1 MIIRELG
8 YDCDRLTRGDKL
20 MIGNGSY
27 GFRGTLDEQRKDC
40 CVALNAANFYDKCGG
55 NWRET
60 VNMPNPLFV
69 QATVNGI
76 ELDGDNVTDHAER
89 LDLENGQYSR
99 TTFYALNGVKI
110 EVSSRRFFVQS
121 RYDLLLSEWTFK
133 SSEKVEL
140 TVYSGIDCDVWNI
153 SGSHFN
159 VTDVKYAPLTVEAVT
174 NEGKRLSVEVNEQT
188 FADVCKNA
196 SGDGKYL
203 NVYTLNCDSFVLKK
217 FCRLSHS
224 GLESLPYP
232 NELNFGVFEKENNE
246 WWADKWKSCKVSIE
260 DERGLQLA
268 VDYSLYQLICYAP
281 KTDGASIGARG
292 LSGQTY
298 KGAIFWDTEIFMLPF
313 YLETDTDTAKRLV
326 RYRIDTLNGAL
337 DKARYYGYE
346 GAFYAWE
353 SQDGGIDACS
363 DFNVTDVFT
372 NRPVRTYFKD
382 KQIHISA
389 DVAVAIFNAYVI
401 SDDLSLLTCGGAETL
416 LQCALF
422 YDSYAYFNPRFSR
435 LELLDVIGPD
445 EYHERVNNNAYTNY
459 MAKAT
464 ADCCLKAL
472 KILRRKS
479 PETYQ
484 RLTDKYG
491 NEIKRIKRFAKLIYL
506 PQPNE
511 YGVIEQFDG
520 YFKLED
526 VTVDTVRSRLVH
538 PNEYWG
544 GSNGVATA
552 TRVIKQADVIA
563 LFAVLPSLFGEN
575 IIRANYDYYLPY
587 TEHGSSLSAS
597 MYSLAACRIG
607 KSDDSYEWFART
619 ALTDLVGGGKKYAGS
634 VYIGGL
640 HPAACGGTWLALRKG
655 YSSDENGR
663 AMPKQ
668 ISKLSLNTNKGT
680 ITYHRNYKL

>member
-1 MIIRELG
+1 MIIRENG
-8 YDCDRLTRGDKL
+8 CGCDRLARGDKL

-27 GFRGTLDEQRKDC
+27 GFRGTLDEQRKDS
-40 CVALNAANFYDKCGG
+40 CVALNAAGFYDRNGAD
-55 NWRET
+55 WRET
-60 VNMPNPLFV
+60 VNMPNPLYV
-69 QATVNGI
+69 TATVNET
-76 ELDGDNVTDHAER
+76 ELNGGAAAEHSEQ
-89 LDLENGQYSR
+89 LNLANGQYSR
-99 TTFYALNGVKI
+99 TTSYTVNGVK
-110 EVSSRRFFVQS
+110 VDVFSRRFFLQS

-133 SSEKVEL
+133 ASERVEL

-153 SGSHFN
+153 SGKHFD
-159 VTDVKYAPLTVEAVT
+159 VTDVKYAPLTVTAVT
-174 NEGKRLSVEVNEQT
+174 NEGKRLSVEVVEQAT
-188 FADVCKNA
+188 VGPCKNIA
-196 SGDGKYL
+196 QDGKYL
-203 NVYTLNCDSFVLKK
+203 NVYTLACDNFVLRK

-224 GLESLPYP
+224 GLQCLPYP
-232 NELNFGVFEKENNE
+232 AELNFEAFERQN
-246 WWADKWKSCKVSIE
+246 DKWWTDKWSTCKVTID

-281 KTDGASIGARG
+281 KTDKTSIGARG

-298 KGAIFWDTEIFMLPF
+298 KGAVFWDTEMFMLPF
-313 YLETDTDTAKRLV
+313 YLETDADTAKRLV
-326 RYRIDTLNGAL
+326 RYRIDTLRGAL
-337 DKARYYGYE
+337 DKARFYGCE

-389 DVAVAIFNAYVI
+389 DVAVALFNAYLKT
-401 SDDLSLLTCGGAETL
+401 DDISLLIDGGAEVL

-422 YDSYAYFNPRFSR
+422 FDSCAYFNPRFKR

-464 ADCCLKAL
+464 ADCCLQAL

-479 PETYQ
+479 PQTY
-484 RLTDKYG
+484 LGD
-491 NEIKRIKRFAKLIYL
+491 EIKRIRRFAKLIYL

-511 YGVIEQFDG
+511 HGVIEQFDG

-526 VTVDTVRSRLVH
+526 VSVDTVRSRLVH

-563 LFAVLPSLFGEN
+563 LFAVLPNLFSKDVM
-575 IIRANYDYYLPY
+575 RANYEFYLPY

-597 MYSLAACRIG
+597 MYSLVACKIG
-607 KSDDSYEWFART
+607 KSDDSYQWFSRT
-619 ALTDLVGGGKKYAGS
+619 ALTDIEGGGKKYAGS

-640 HPAACGGTWLALRKG
+640 HPAACGGTWLVIRQG
-655 YSSDENGR
+655 YLTDASGHTL
-663 AMPKQ
+663 PKQ
-668 ISKLSLNTNKGT
+668 ISKLSANTIKGT
-680 ITYHRNYKL
+680 ITCKGS